1 MANLKVWDLMKK
13 LLLSTAILSSLTST
27 TLFAATVYDQDNTQL
42 KVGGRAEARANI
54 SDNNETIDNSSFKDK
69 SRARINLK
77 GKTKINES
85 LGAFGTYEV
94 EIGSGKNNTVN
105 TRYLF
110 AGLSTTV
117 GNFSYGQQDSAQ
129 VMLTDYTDILAT
141 FGGDAADLT
150 TGNKDKRENNFLYSG
165 EFDALTVQANYIASN
180 EKDDDS
186 FGISGMYAL
195 PMGLDFGLGYTSG
208 QQASTGLNS
217 VDADQI
223 NLAIRYT
230 LNAFMVSGLFT
241 TGEIDKLDASG
252 YELAAAYKLDQWVFQ
267 GVYNFQEID
276 SDDTANN
283 VAIEAIYKLN
293 KSFRT
298 YAGYKFEQIDNLD
311 DQLQFGLRYDF

>member
-1 MANLKVWDLMKK
+1 MKK

-54 SDNNETIDNSSFKDK
+54 SDNNETTDNSSFKDK
-69 SRARINLK
+69 SRARINFK

-94 EIGSGKNNTVN
+94 EIGSGKDNTVN

-230 LNAFMVSGLFT
+230 VNAFMVSGLFT
-241 TGEIDKLDASG
+241 TGEIDNKDANG

-267 GVYNFQEID
+267 GVYNFQDVD
-276 SDDTANN
+276 STDTENN

-298 YAGYKFEQIDNLD
+298 YAGYKFEQIDNKD

>member
-1 MANLKVWDLMKK
+1 MKK
-13 LLLSTAILSSLTST
+13 LLLSTAIVSSFLSTPL
-27 TLFAATVYDQDNTQL
+27 LAATVYDQNDTQL

-54 SDNNETIDNSSFKDK
+54 SDNNETAAESSFEDK

-77 GKTKINES
+77 GKTKINDS

-94 EIGSGKNNTVN
+94 EIGSGKGNTVN

-110 AGLSTTV
+110 AGLSTNI

-165 EFDALTVQANYIASN
+165 EFDALTIQANYIANN
-180 EKDDDS
+180 EKKNDS

-208 QQASTGLNS
+208 EQSPNGITK
-217 VDADQI
+217 VDADQV
-223 NLAIRYT
+223 NLAVRYT

-241 TGEIDKLDASG
+241 TGEVDKLDATG
-252 YELAAAYKLDQWVFQ
+252 YELAAAYKFDQWVFQ

-276 SDDTANN
+276 SNDTVNN
-283 VAIEAIYKLN
+283 AAIEAIYKLN

-298 YAGYKFEQIDNLD
+298 YAGYKFEQMDNLD

>member
-1 MANLKVWDLMKK
+1 MVNLKVWDLMKK
-13 LLLSTAILSSLTST
+13 LLLSTAILSSFVSAPL
-27 TLFAATVYDQDNTQL
+27 LAATVYDQDDTQL

-54 SDNNETIDNSSFKDK
+54 SDNNETATDSSFEDK

-77 GKTKINES
+77 GKTKINDS

-94 EIGSGKNNTVN
+94 EIGSGNNNTVN

-110 AGLSTTV
+110 AGLSTNV

-165 EFDALTVQANYIASN
+165 EFDALTIQANYIASN
-180 EKDDDS
+180 EKENDS

-208 QQASTGLNS
+208 EQSSNGVTKA
-217 VDADQI
+217 DADQI
-223 NLAIRYT
+223 NLAVRYT

-241 TGEIDKLDASG
+241 TGEVDKLDASG

-276 SDDTANN
+276 SNDTANN

>member
-1 MANLKVWDLMKK
+1 MKK
-13 LLLSTAILSSLTST
+13 LLLSTAILSSFVSAPL
-27 TLFAATVYDQDNTQL
+27 LAATVYDQDDTQL

-54 SDNNETIDNSSFKDK
+54 SDNNETATDSSFEDK

-77 GKTKINES
+77 GKTKINDS

-94 EIGSGKNNTVN
+94 EIGSGNNNTVN

-110 AGLSTTV
+110 AGLSTNV

-165 EFDALTVQANYIASN
+165 EFDALTIQANYIASN
-180 EKDDDS
+180 EKENDS

-208 QQASTGLNS
+208 EQSSNGVTKA
-217 VDADQI
+217 DADQI
-223 NLAIRYT
+223 NLAVRYT

-241 TGEIDKLDASG
+241 TGEVDKLDASG

-276 SDDTANN
+276 SNDTANN

>member
-1 MANLKVWDLMKK
+1 MKK
-13 LLLSTAILSSLTST
+13 LLLSTAIVSSFLSTPL
-27 TLFAATVYDQDNTQL
+27 LAATVYDQDDTQL

-54 SDNNETIDNSSFKDK
+54 SDNNETAAESSFEDK

-77 GKTKINES
+77 GKTKINDS

-94 EIGSGKNNTVN
+94 EIGSGKGNTVN

-110 AGLSTTV
+110 AGLSTSI

-129 VMLTDYTDILAT
+129 VMLTNYTDILAT

-165 EFDALTVQANYIASN
+165 EFDALTIQANYIASN
-180 EKDDDS
+180 EKKNDS

-208 QQASTGLNS
+208 EQSPNGVTK
-217 VDADQI
+217 VDADQV
-223 NLAIRYT
+223 NFAVRYT
-230 LNAFMVSGLFT
+230 LDAFMVSGLFV
-241 TGEIDKLDASG
+241 TGEIDKVDASG
-252 YELAAAYKLDQWVFQ
+252 YEFAAAYKVDKFLFQ
-267 GVYNFQEID
+267 GVYNYQKED
-276 SDDTANN
+276 SKDT
-283 VAIEAIYKLN
+283 VKDFAIEAIYKLN

-298 YAGYKFEQIDNLD
+298 YVGYKFEQIDNLD

>member
-1 MANLKVWDLMKK
+1 MVNLKVWDLMKK
-13 LLLSTAILSSLTST
+13 LLLSTAILSSFVSAPL
-27 TLFAATVYDQDNTQL
+27 LAATVYDQDDTQL
-42 KVGGRAEARANI
+42 KVGGRAEARTNI
-54 SDNNETIDNSSFKDK
+54 SDNNETAADSSFEDK

-77 GKTKINES
+77 GKTKINDS

-110 AGLSTTV
+110 AGLSTNI

-165 EFDALTVQANYIASN
+165 EFDALTIQANYIASN
-180 EKDDDS
+180 KKKNDS

-208 QQASTGLNS
+208 EQSPNGITTL
-217 VDADQI
+217 DADQI
-223 NLAIRYT
+223 NLAVRYT

-241 TGEIDKLDASG
+241 TGEVDKLDANG
-252 YELAAAYKLDQWVFQ
+252 YELAAAYKLEQWVFQ

-276 SDDTANN
+276 SNDTVNN

>member
-1 MANLKVWDLMKK
+1 MKK

-54 SDNNETIDNSSFKDK
+54 SDNNETTDNSSFKDK

-94 EIGSGKNNTVN
+94 EIGSGKDNTVN

-117 GNFSYGQQDSAQ
+117 GNLSYGQQDSAQ

-208 QQASTGLNS
+208 QQVSTGLNS

-230 LNAFMVSGLFT
+230 VNAFMVSGLFT
-241 TGEIDKLDASG
+241 TGEIDNKNANG
-252 YELAAAYKLDQWVFQ
+252 YELAAAYKLDQWIFQ
-267 GVYNFQEID
+267 GVYNFQDVD
-276 SDDTANN
+276 STDTENN

-298 YAGYKFEQIDNLD
+298 YAGYKFEQIDNKD

>member
-1 MANLKVWDLMKK
+1 MK
-13 LLLSTAILSSLTST
+13 LQQIVHL
-27 TLFAATVYDQDNTQL
+27 N
-42 KVGGRAEARANI
+42 
-54 SDNNETIDNSSFKDK
+54 DK

-77 GKTKINES
+77 GKTKINDS

-94 EIGSGKNNTVN
+94 EIGSGKDNTVN

-110 AGLSTTV
+110 AGLSTNV

-165 EFDALTVQANYIASN
+165 EFDALTIQANYIASN
-180 EKDDDS
+180 EKKNDS

-208 QQASTGLNS
+208 EQSPDGLTT

-241 TGEIDKLDASG
+241 TGEIDNVDASG
-252 YELAAAYKLDQWVFQ
+252 YELAAAYNLNQWVFQ

-276 SDDTANN
+276 STDTENN

-298 YAGYKFEQIDNLD
+298 YAGYKFEQIDNSD

>member
-1 MANLKVWDLMKK
+1 MKK
-13 LLLSTAILSSLTST
+13 LLLSTAIVSSFVST
-27 TLFAATVYDQDNTQL
+27 PLLAATVYDQDDTQL

-54 SDNNETIDNSSFKDK
+54 SDNNESATESSFQDK

-77 GKTKINES
+77 GKTKINED

-94 EIGSGKNNTVN
+94 EIADGKNNLVN

-110 AGLSTTV
+110 AGLSTAF

-150 TGNKDKRENNFLYSG
+150 DGNKDKRENNFVYSG

-180 EKDDDS
+180 TKKSDS
-186 FGISGMYAL
+186 FGLSGMYAL
-195 PMGLDFGLGYTSG
+195 PIGLDLGLGYTSG
-208 QQASTGLNS
+208 EQAGL
-217 VDADQI
+217 DADQI
-223 NLAIRYT
+223 NLALRYT
-230 LNAFMVSGLFT
+230 LDAFMVSGLFT
-241 TGEIDKLDASG
+241 TGEIDKIDAAG
-252 YELAAAYKLDQWVFQ
+252 YELAAAYKMNKWVFQ
-267 GVYNFQEID
+267 GVYNYQEVD
-276 SDDTANN
+276 NKDTENN

-298 YAGYKFEQIDNLD
+298 YAGYKFEQIDDLD
-311 DQLQFGLRYDF
+311 DQIQFGLRYDF

>member
-1 MANLKVWDLMKK
+1 MKK
-13 LLLSTAILSSLTST
+13 LLLSTAIVSSFLSTPL
-27 TLFAATVYDQDNTQL
+27 LAATVYDQDDTQL

-54 SDNNETIDNSSFKDK
+54 SDNNETATESSFKDK

-77 GKTKINES
+77 GKTKINDT

-94 EIGSGKNNTVN
+94 EIDSGKGNTVD

-110 AGLSTTV
+110 AGLSTNV
-117 GNFSYGQQDSAQ
+117 GNLSYGQQDSAQ
-129 VMLTDYTDILAT
+129 VMLTDFTDILAT

-150 TGNKDKRENNFLYSG
+150 TGNKDKRQNNFLYSG
-165 EFDALTVQANYIASN
+165 EFDALTIQANYIASN
-180 EKDDDS
+180 EKKNDS

-208 QQASTGLNS
+208 EQSPNGVTK
-217 VDADQI
+217 VDADQV
-223 NLAIRYT
+223 NFAVRYT
-230 LNAFMVSGLFT
+230 LDAFMVSGLFV
-241 TGEIDKLDASG
+241 TGEIDKVDASG
-252 YELAAAYKLDQWVFQ
+252 YEFAAAYKVDKFLFQ
-267 GVYNFQEID
+267 GVYNYQKED
-276 SDDTANN
+276 SKDT
-283 VAIEAIYKLN
+283 VKDFAIEAIYKLN